1 VSFRQFRAAEW
12 RYLKCYVTDLCDVRE
27 REPRLMV
34 NRSGPPFRA
43 DHVGSLLRPE
53 HLQRA
58 RAERTAGRLSDVE
71 LRRIEDE
78 AIRAVVRMQEDI
90 GLEGATDGEFRRVD
104 WLMDFKYRLGGVTRL
119 DDDRRVT
126 VPFEGEAGAIDWSF
140 VEYRVTDRLHL
151 DRCIFGEDFA
161 FLKSVA
167 KAMPKQTMPS
177 PSMMHYPAGRGVD
190 PAVYPDTEA
199 YFADIARVYR
209 EQIAALGRLGCTY
222 LQIDDTS
229 LAFLN
234 DPKRRATLGAG
245 AEGQHLAYIKLVNA
259 ALAQRPAGMAIC
271 THLCRGNFRSA
282 WMASGGYDHVA
293 EALFSQLEVDG
304 FFLEYDDARSGGF
317 APLRFVP
324 KGKKIVLGLV
334 TTKKPA
340 LERKDALK
348 RRIDEAAKYV
358 PIEQLCLSPQC
369 GFSSSVEG
377 NNLTI
382 DEEIAKLRLVVETAR
397 EVWG

>member
-1 VSFRQFRAAEW
+1 MSRRT
-12 RYLKCYVTDLCDVRE
+12 R
-27 REPRLMV
+27 
-34 NRSGPPFRA
+34 PPFRA

-53 HLQRA
+53 RLLRA
-58 RAERTAGRLSDVE
+58 RAEHGAGRLADAE
-71 LRRIEDE
+71 LRHIEDDAVRE
-78 AIRAVVRMQEDI
+78 VVRLQEDI
-90 GLEGATDGEFRRVD
+90 GLEGVTDGEFRRVD

-119 DDDRRVT
+119 DDSHRVT
-126 VPFEGEAGAIDWSF
+126 VPFEGERGAVDWSF
-140 VEYRVTDRLHL
+140 VEYRVTDRLRL
-151 DRCIFGEDFA
+151 DRCIFGDDFA

-167 KAMPKQTMPS
+167 RATPKLTLPS
-177 PSMMHYPAGRGVD
+177 PSMMHYPAGRGID
-190 PAVYPDTEA
+190 PAVYPDTET
-199 YFADIARVYR
+199 YFADLARVYR

-245 AEGQHLAYIKLVNA
+245 AESQHLAYIGLVNA
-259 ALAQRPAGMAIC
+259 ALAGRPAGMAVC
-271 THLCRGNFRSA
+271 THLCRGNYRSA

-293 EALFSQLEVDG
+293 EALFNGLEVDG

-324 KGKKIVLGLV
+324 KGKMVVLGLV
-334 TTKKPA
+334 TTKRPA
-340 LERKDALK
+340 LEKKDDLK

-358 PIEQLCLSPQC
+358 PLDQLCLSPQC
-369 GFSSSVEG
+369 GFSSTAEG
-377 NNLTI
+377 NELTI
-382 DEEIAKLRLVVETAR
+382 DDEIAKLSLVVETAR